1 MAVCDNLTMAS
12 SPSER
17 EQNRADWEP
26 WLERLELARE
36 RAHEMGGT
44 ERLDKHRSTGKL
56 DVRQRVDALFDS
68 GTFNE
73 LGTLVG
79 NKDDLPADGFVCG
92 FGLVNGRPTAVGA
105 EDFTIKAG
113 SVGTGG
119 AYKRHRIAELAGQE
133 GVPMVWMKE
142 GAGARMGARTSTPA
156 RTPND
161 LEPVAD
167 LKGEVPVV
175 CLVLGVSAGH
185 GALTAP
191 MADFVVM
198 TKRAALFTGGPDLV
212 RAATGEEIDAYELGG
227 WRVCA
232 EIAGTAHNVAEDD
245 LEAIQL
251 ARDYLSYFP
260 QNRHGPVPPGDGVD
274 DLPRLVPELLEII
287 PANSRKPYD
296 VREVITALVDD
307 HRYFEVQ
314 PLYGSAISTGWA
326 RIGGRAVGFVAN
338 NPARGAGAL
347 DSAAAI
353 KATELIETADTF
365 GQPVIFLLDNPGVLA
380 GSQAERSGVLKW
392 GGRMYLASRRLRTPK
407 VSVLMRKGF
416 GFGLVTM
423 AHMPHDRQTLTLALP
438 SANIAAM
445 PAQSGGKTANLD
457 DETRSK
463 IEQAQ
468 RGGPYGLA
476 DRLGIDEVVDP
487 RELRNALINGLLVA
501 AARPRR

>member
-1 MAVCDNLTMAS
+1 
-12 SPSER
+12 
-17 EQNRADWEP
+17 
-26 WLERLELARE
+26 
-36 RAHEMGGT
+36 MGGP
-44 ERLDKHRSTGKL
+44 ERLDKHHGTGKL
-56 DVRQRVDALFDS
+56 DVRQRVAALFDP

-161 LEPVAD
+161 LEPMAD

-185 GALTAP
+185 GALAAP

-198 TKRAALFTGGPDLV
+198 TKQAALFTGGPDLV
-212 RAATGEEIDAYELGG
+212 LAATGEQIGAQELGG
-227 WRVCA
+227 WRVCV

-245 LEAIQL
+245 AEAIQL
-251 ARDYLSYFP
+251 ARDYLDYFP
-260 QNRHGPVPPGDGVD
+260 QNRHEASPLGDVD
-274 DLPRLVPELLEII
+274 DAGPRLTPELLEII
-287 PANSRKPYD
+287 PPNSRLPYD
-296 VREVITALVDD
+296 VRDVIVALADD
-307 HRYFEVQ
+307 HRFLEVQ
-314 PLYGSAISTGWA
+314 PLYGSSISVGWA
-326 RIGGRAVGFVAN
+326 HLGGRAVAFVAN
-338 NPARGAGAL
+338 NPSRGAGAL
-347 DSAAAI
+347 DAAAAI
-353 KATELIETADTF
+353 KATDIIETADTF

-380 GSQAERSGVLKW
+380 GSQAERNGVLKW
-392 GGRMYLASRRLRTPK
+392 GGRMYLAGRRLRTPK
-407 VSVLMRKGF
+407 ISVLMRKGF

-438 SANIAAM
+438 SANIASM

-457 DETRSK
+457 DETREK
-463 IEQAQ
+463 IERAQ

-501 AARPRR
+501 ESRPRR